1 MYASINNI
9 ESQLQQNTNKKNLD
23 KFIAFKSKHLPL
35 RSATATSYDVN
46 RRSAISLNAESVNSV
61 TTSVERYQS

>member
-23 KFIAFKSKHLPL
+23 KFIQIQSFT
-35 RSATATSYDVN
+35 TAQQQRNMT
-46 RRSAISLNAESVNSV
+46 
-61 TTSVERYQS
+61 